1 MAEAFIPQIQ
11 SLLTPR
17 YLLEQTD
24 FPAPELI
31 HPENYP
37 NFETLLSERER
48 IRTLQLLP
56 VRTPE
61 DRKHYQSQPQEQ
73 MRDAVEG
80 YLEGKDFALQRN
92 PFPYHLPSDVGEH
105 IIWIKNKETS
115 HEAISEFLAP
125 SLSAINRTPDA
136 IILFEKSH
144 LTQTK
149 IVRGTYPYRRHIHLL
164 VKEKN

>member
-1 MAEAFIPQIQ
+1 MAEAFIPQIL

-37 NFETLLSERER
+37 NFDALLEERER

-73 MRDAVEG
+73 MRSTVES
-80 YLEGKDFALQRN
+80 YLEGTDFALQRN

-105 IIWIKNKETS
+105 IVWIKDKEAS
-115 HEAISEFLAP
+115 PEAISEFLAP
-125 SLSAINRTPDA
+125 SLTKIKHTPDS

-149 IVRGTYPYRRHIHLL
+149 IVRGTYPHRRHIHLL
-164 VKEKN
+164 LKKE